1 MSVDWFARGL
11 SVVAIAAAGASA
23 WFTKRQAVAAED
35 ANWLNTSLRFTASV
49 DMPNSGAARVTV
61 TFEEG
66 SPLDQVELDLL
77 NAPDGP
83 LVGFGAAVAD
93 STTWTIGA
101 MEVGG
106 RAQKPVVQRLRQEA
120 GGGYQ
125 DGEVRLRVTCRGRG
139 HQKQRQQ
146 AVTAEIP
153 RAPSKGRVL

>member
-77 NAPDGP
+77 TG
-83 LVGFGAAVAD
+83 
-93 STTWTIGA
+93 
-101 MEVGG
+101 
-106 RAQKPVVQRLRQEA
+106 
-120 GGGYQ
+120 
-125 DGEVRLRVTCRGRG
+125 C
-139 HQKQRQQ
+139 
-146 AVTAEIP
+146 
-153 RAPSKGRVL
+153 